1 MPSFLAVTT
10 TPLPQRVLCW
20 TCSRN
25 VCGVLPLA
33 SAGIYVP
40 GTYTADAVGM
50 GKVIVSVTVDE
61 NAITA
66 VEIDGSQETPEIGGA
81 AIETLQQ
88 QVMDA
93 QGAEIDGV
101 SGATLTTN
109 AVKMAVEAALAQA
122 ASADEALPA
131 AA

>member
-1 MPSFLAVTT
+1 M
-10 TPLPQRVLCW
+10 
-20 TCSRN
+20 
-25 VCGVLPLA
+25 
-33 SAGIYVP
+33 
-40 GTYTADAVGM
+40 
-50 GKVIVSVTVDE
+50 
-61 NAITA
+61 
-66 VEIDGSQETPEIGGA
+66 EIDGSQETPEIGGA